1 MREGSRI
8 VIRHSQ
14 EDAIGT
20 LDIIS
25 HSSAQ
30 TQRLGMRL
38 GALMHGGELLL
49 LDGQLGTGK
58 TTFTQGLAQGIGITE
73 IVSSPTFMLLK
84 EYAGQPT
91 PAASERQT
99 HDISLSARQRQT
111 VRPALYHFD
120 LYRLDD
126 PAEMIDLGFED
137 YFFSTTSVC
146 VIEWADKAEGFW
158 PSEHLRIHLKMLSE
172 TKRAILF
179 IATGKRYRELLQQFQ
194 KNSYATTST

>member
-8 VIRHSQ
+8 VTRHSQ

-38 GALMHGGELLL
+38 GALMRGGELLL

-58 TTFTQGLAQGIGITE
+58 TTFTQGLAQGMGITE
-73 IVSSPTFMLLK
+73 TVSSPTFTLLK
-84 EYAGQPT
+84 EYLV
-91 PAASERQT
+91 PAERQT
-99 HDISLSARQRQT
+99 PGISLSAQQRQT
-111 VRPALYHFD
+111 IRPALYHFD

-137 YFFSTTSVC
+137 YFFSTTGVC

-158 PSEHLRIHLKMLSE
+158 SSEHLRIHLKMLSE
-172 TKRAILF
+172 TKRGILF